1 MREMTDPSGGFYS
14 TQDADSEG
22 EEGKFFVWEPK
33 ELEELLGSADARLVA
48 AYYDVTQGGNFEGKN
63 ILHVDHDVET
73 VAKRAGVTPD
83 QLQAAL
89 DRSRPKLFAAREK
102 RIKPGRDEK
111 VLTEWNGM
119 MLRAFAYAAGA
130 LGRDDYRRTA
140 EANAEFLLRELRTAD
155 GRLLRS
161 WAPASLTGDV
171 PQAKL
176 NAYLEDYANV
186 IDGLVELYQLTFDL
200 RWLQAAK
207 DLADTMIEQFW
218 DERHG
223 GFFQTSH
230 DHEALVARPK
240 DFVDNATPS
249 GNSVAT
255 DVLLRL
261 HALTGEERYFTLAE
275 TILLMLRE
283 GMARQPLAFGHL
295 LCALERAISRPQEI
309 AIIGDPA
316 DARTQALLAEVRSRF
331 LPNTVLAGAATD
343 EAATEA
349 AIVVPLLAD
358 RIQVRGL
365 PTAYVCENFACQLP
379 VTEAKGLA
387 QQLNVQIR

>member
-1 MREMTDPSGGFYS
+1 
-14 TQDADSEG
+14 
-22 EEGKFFVWEPK
+22 
-33 ELEELLGSADARLVA
+33 
-48 AYYDVTQGGNFEGKN
+48 
-63 ILHVDHDVET
+63 
-73 VAKRAGVTPD
+73 
-83 QLQAAL
+83 
-89 DRSRPKLFAAREK
+89 
-102 RIKPGRDEK
+102 
-111 VLTEWNGM
+111 M

-130 LGRDDYRRTA
+130 LGRDDYRRAA
-140 EANAEFLLRELRTAD
+140 EANAEFLLRELRISDPNSQLTID
-155 GRLLRS
+155 NSQLGTVPEGFPIVRLLRS
-161 WAPASLTGDV
+161 WAPASLTGDA

-207 DLADTMIEQFW
+207 DLAGTMIEQFW

-261 HALTGEERYFTLAE
+261 HALTGEERYYTLAE

-295 LCALERAISRPQEI
+295 LCALERSSAGRKRSPSSATRQMPARRRSWPKSGAGSCPILCWPARRQMKQRLKRP
-309 AIIGDPA
+309 
-316 DARTQALLAEVRSRF
+316 
-331 LPNTVLAGAATD
+331 
-343 EAATEA
+343 
-349 AIVVPLLAD
+349 
-358 RIQVRGL
+358 
-365 PTAYVCENFACQLP
+365 
-379 VTEAKGLA
+379 
-387 QQLNVQIR
+387 

>member
-1 MREMTDPSGGFYS
+1 M
-14 TQDADSEG
+14 
-22 EEGKFFVWEPK
+22 
-33 ELEELLGSADARLVA
+33 A

-63 ILHVDHDVET
+63 ILHVDHDLDA

-111 VLTEWNGM
+111 VLAEWNGM

-130 LGRDDYRRTA
+130 WGEDDYRRAA

-207 DLADTMIEQFW
+207 ELADTMIEQFW
-218 DERHG
+218 DERQG
-223 GFFQTSH
+223 GFYQTSH
-230 DHEALVARPK
+230 DHETLVARPK

-261 HALTGEERYFTLAE
+261 HTLTGEERYYTLAE
-275 TILLMLRE
+275 TLLLMLRE

-295 LCALERAISRPQEI
+295 LGALERYVGRPQEI

-316 DARTQALLAEVRSRF
+316 DTRTYSLLAEVRGRF
-331 LPNTVLAGAATD
+331 LPNTVVAGAATD
-343 EAATEA
+343 PAARVA
-349 AIVVPLLAD
+349 APVVPLLAD
-358 RIQVRGL
+358 RVRVRGL